1 MLFLILSILSSTLIV
16 LLFKLIGKNNLNLLA
31 VIVVNYFVAVFLGL
45 ALQLQEF
52 NFEFGNWIWLAVLIG
67 SLFIFVFYLMG
78 VTTQRIGVSVTVIS
92 AKMSMAIPI
101 LFSLLY
107 FNEELGTFKI
117 IGIILAIVSVALAA
131 YIKSDKK
138 ADRKLLFL
146 PLLIFVFIGI
156 ADSLIKLAQ
165 HTYIPEGNIA
175 LFSATC
181 FAVAAIL
188 GISLLLLKRNNI
200 QSVFKA
206 NTLVYGLALG
216 LVNFASLYFFILA
229 LEKSNIDS
237 SIVYGI
243 NNVGII
249 SVSVLVAL
257 LLFREKLKWWNW
269 IGLGLAVIAILVLV

>member
-1 MLFLILSILSSTLIV
+1 M
-16 LLFKLIGKNNLNLLA
+16 
-31 VIVVNYFVAVFLGL
+31 
-45 ALQLQEF
+45 
-52 NFEFGNWIWLAVLIG
+52 
-67 SLFIFVFYLMG
+67 
-78 VTTQRIGVSVTVIS
+78 
-92 AKMSMAIPI
+92 
-101 LFSLLY
+101 
-107 FNEELGTFKI
+107 
-117 IGIILAIVSVALAA
+117 
-131 YIKSDKK
+131 
-138 ADRKLLFL
+138 
-146 PLLIFVFIGI
+146 FIGI

-188 GISLLLLKRNNI
+188 GVLLLSLKRNNI

-206 NTLVYGLALG
+206 NTLLYGLALG

-249 SVSVLVAL
+249 SVSVLAAL

>member
-107 FNEELGTFKI
+107 FNEGLGTFKI

-249 SVSVLVAL
+249 SGG
-257 LLFREKLKWWNW
+257 
-269 IGLGLAVIAILVLV
+269 IG